1 MAGIARSRCP
11 GAAPSSLEAWER
23 FRIAAEN
30 DPSAEVLGGLNHRNH
45 RFVLWDELA
54 AESGVPPG
62 TLVKVRVRVG
72 DETKYNALMWPDE
85 CVLDRLAGSV
95 ADAPLVLARGAGFS
109 VQTFTEGV
117 AFSHVHPYG
126 SEVPETSLKGI
137 GDLFRQLAAAP
148 ISGLPAPPDGWPASP
163 DSDGFLRKLVAE
175 ATRRC
180 QDFQRE
186 YGSLFAGLG
195 VSTDLWTALAERAGR
210 LTPRPYSLLHGD
222 LHRGNILVTP
232 DGEQRLALIDWELAA
247 VGDPVYELATHL
259 CRMHYTTARERLAAE
274 RTWVAAVEEARLEP
288 VEGLK
293 DDLSAYVC
301 LERLQSVFNDIVR
314 ASQKVRGNSLL
325 LDEEAGRVARTL
337 ADAREVGVIEAAAPA
352 EEVSRVLKR
361 LV

>member
-1 MAGIARSRCP
+1 MG
-11 GAAPSSLEAWER
+11 AWER
-23 FRIAAEN
+23 FRRAAED
-30 DPSAEVLGGLNHRNH
+30 DPSVVVLGGLNHRNH
-45 RFVLWDELA
+45 RLVLWDELA
-54 AESGVPPG
+54 ADSGVPPG

-72 DETKYNALMWPDE
+72 DEAKYNALVWPGE
-85 CVLDRLAGSV
+85 SVLDALAGSV
-95 ADAPLVLARGAGFS
+95 ADAPIVLARGAGFS

-117 AFSHVHPYG
+117 PFSHLHPYG

-148 ISGLPAPPDGWPASP
+148 LNGLPALPDGWPASP
-163 DSDGFLRKLVAE
+163 DSEGFLRKLVAE

-186 YGSLFAGLG
+186 YGSLFARLG
-195 VSTDLWTALAERAGR
+195 VSTDLWTALAERIGG

-259 CRMHYTTARERLAAE
+259 CRMHYTTPQERQAAE
-274 RTWVAAVEEARLEP
+274 RTWAAAVEEVRPEA
-288 VEGLK
+288 VEGLQ
-293 DDLSAYVC
+293 DDLALYVC

-314 ASQKVRGNSLL
+314 AAQKVRGNQLL
-325 LDEEAGRVARTL
+325 LEEEAGRVARTL
-337 ADAREVGVIEAAAPA
+337 AAARAEGVIEVAAPA
-352 EEVSRVLKR
+352 EKVSRVLKR